1 MKEKI
6 SKKPVAHPLQIEV
19 QRGGFKESLHLVH
32 AVVTDSSG
40 KLVKGWGNPDHL
52 TFPRSAV
59 KPLQAIPLI
68 LSGAEERFQM
78 STEELAMACSSH
90 GAESAHLRVVSS
102 WLERIGC
109 GVKDLECGSHWPSHE
124 ESAHELSRAGSYPAA
139 LHNNCSGKHTGF
151 LTLARQRQLDS
162 KGYIHPDHPIQQEI
176 RSILEYMMELDLRDA
191 PVGIDGCSIPTWG
204 VPLKAMAKGFARFVT
219 GNQLTKEYQV
229 ACEKLRIAMVTEPY
243 FVAGTDR
250 HCTRVMKAFGG
261 TVVCKTGAEGVF
273 AAGIP
278 ELGLGVALKAQ
289 DGTKRA
295 AEVALSHIL
304 HQLGVN
310 PKDPDF
316 SIEQPLYNRNQWKI
330 GSVRPVA

>member
-1 MKEKI
+1 MLIKD
-6 SKKPVAHPLQIEV
+6 PLRIEV
-19 QRGGFKESLHLVH
+19 LRGSFQESLHLVH

-40 KLVKGWGNPDHL
+40 KVVEGWGDIDFL

-78 STEELAMACSSH
+78 STAELAMACSSH
-90 GAESAHLRVVSS
+90 GAEPAHLRVVSS

-109 GVKDLECGSHWPSHE
+109 EADDLECGSHWPSHE
-124 ESAHELSRAGSYPAA
+124 ESAHDLARAGSYPVA

-151 LTLARQRQLDS
+151 LTLARQRQFDL
-162 KGYIHPDHPIQQEI
+162 KGYIQPDHPIQKEI
-176 RSILEYMMELDLRDA
+176 RSILEYMMELDLKDA
-191 PVGIDGCSIPTWG
+191 PMGIDGCSIPTWG
-204 VPLKAMAKGFARFVT
+204 VPLRAIARGIARFST
-219 GNQLTKEYQV
+219 GDQLTKEHQL
-229 ACEKLRIAMVTEPY
+229 ACKKLRSAMVTEPY

-261 TVVCKTGAEGVF
+261 SVVCKTGAEGVF
-273 AAGIP
+273 AAGVP
-278 ELGLGVALKAQ
+278 ELGLGIALKAQ

-304 HQLGVN
+304 HQVGAS

-316 SIEQPLYNRNQWKI
+316 TIEQPLYNRNQWMI
-330 GSVRPVA
+330 GSVRPLV